1 MSTVTDFMVA
11 FTKMDESEINALT
24 EEQVELM
31 STVIGGLSR
40 ILILRLGELRA
51 WRAIRE
57 DLDNGR

>member
-11 FTKMDESEINALT
+11 FTKMDESEIKALT
-24 EEQVELM
+24 EDQVELM

-51 WRAIRE
+51 LRAIRE